1 MARAVAPRAA
11 AAVDH
16 ADTELI
22 GHRGWE
28 GTGFLCGGGLAADNV
43 ISHQALGTGYTY
55 EPSPI
60 LACHL
65 ILLYND
71 KRIHPMGI
79 IKKWSFL

>member
-1 MARAVAPRAA
+1 MQTPNSLGIGDGKAP
-11 AAVDH
+11 
-16 ADTELI
+16 
-22 GHRGWE
+22 
-28 GTGFLCGGGLAADNV
+28 GFFVVVGLAADNV

-55 EPSPI
+55 ELSPI

-71 KRIHPMGI
+71 KRIRPMGI